1 MENYIE
7 KILCI
12 EVLEKI
18 SRLKRYLQ
26 SYYSS
31 SKTEGKEVVGLFMSA
46 LEATQKNLETVI
58 VYLKKTQSLN
68 YPEKASVLRRI
79 SNAFLTIVNLHDQ
92 LQLVYGSWVRPETH
106 TFISEV
112 LDFFPPERTPK
123 KVNIVL
129 TNEYNFLEGNLTWLF
144 ADILTNNNI
153 SIQLKEENP
162 TVFLPKID
170 YDNPL
175 NWAILAHECGH
186 TDTKGIENL
195 LNNPQIIL
203 NGISEQNKIIL
214 QSWVEEIY
222 CDLIASRVLGPAYL
236 ASFCTY
242 ALLVSGIDG
251 NEKNYKSHPANI
263 VRISIIQEYL
273 ENMNIKV
280 PLSEELLGCSDIG
293 SYYYNMLEKYNEI
306 SRKFL
311 NSYSTHNTLPF
322 DLTELVDTI
331 SEQVDDIVK
340 LKISLTK
347 DDFLR
352 IKKLKERLSNGITI
366 ASYQELDK
374 LEKAK
379 NIYPEKNVTLNDLNK
394 AKDALQETRTK
405 LWEIINAGWLN
416 KIECLFPKAFKLFF
430 SGEDDSN
437 LNKKIES
444 YGVELEN
451 YDNVLLKSIESSE
464 IFKIM
469 EESEH
474 GTI

>member
-26 SYYSS
+26 SHYSS
-31 SKTEGKEVVGLFMSA
+31 SKTEGKEVVGLFMNA
-46 LEATQKNLETVI
+46 LESTQNNLETVI
-58 VYLKKTQSLN
+58 IYLKKTSSLN
-68 YPEKASVLRRI
+68 YSEKASVLRRI

-92 LQLVYGSWVRPETH
+92 LQLVYGSWVRPETY
-106 TFISEV
+106 TFINEV
-112 LDFFPPERTPK
+112 LDFFPPERKPK

-144 ADILTNNNI
+144 ADILSNNNI

-162 TVFLPKID
+162 TIFLPKID

-186 TDTKGIENL
+186 TDTKGIEDL
-195 LNNPQIIL
+195 LNNPQIIP

-242 ALLVSGIDG
+242 ALLEAGIDG

-273 ENMNIKV
+273 ENMNIIV
-280 PLSEELLGCSDIG
+280 PLNKALLGCSDIG

-311 NSYSTHNTLPF
+311 NSYSSSDSLPF
-322 DLTELVDTI
+322 DLTELIDTI
-331 SEQVDDIVK
+331 SEQVDNIVK
-340 LKISLTK
+340 LKISLTN

-352 IKKLKERLSNGITI
+352 IKILKERLSNGITI
-366 ASYQELDK
+366 ASYQD
-374 LEKAK
+374 LEKLKKAK
-379 NIYPEKNVTLNDLNK
+379 KNYPEKNVTIEELNT

-416 KIECLFPKAFKLFF
+416 KIECLFPKSIELFF
-430 SGEDDSN
+430 SGEDDSS

-444 YGVELEN
+444 FSNELEN

-469 EESEH
+469 EESEY

>member
-7 KILCI
+7 KVLCI
-12 EVLEKI
+12 EVFEKI
-18 SRLKRYLQ
+18 SRLKRYLE
-26 SYYSS
+26 SHYSS

-46 LEATQKNLETVI
+46 LEATQKNLEGV
-58 VYLKKTQSLN
+58 VSYLKKPVVLN
-68 YPEKASVLRRI
+68 YAEKASITRRI
-79 SNAFLTIVNLHDQ
+79 SNAFLTIMNLHDQ
-92 LQLVYGSWVRPETH
+92 LQLVYGSWVRPETQ
-106 TFISEV
+106 TFINEV
-112 LDFFPPERTPK
+112 LEFFPIERKPS

-153 SIQLKEENP
+153 SSQLKEENP

-186 TDTKGIENL
+186 TDILGISNL
-195 LNNPQIIL
+195 LNDPHIIPSSVS
-203 NGISEQNKIIL
+203 GRNKIIL
-214 QSWVEEIY
+214 ENWVEEIY

-236 ASFCTY
+236 ASFASY

-251 NEKNYKSHPANI
+251 NEKSYETHPANI

-273 ENMNIKV
+273 ESRNIKV
-280 PLSEELLGCSDIG
+280 PLRKEIFGCTDIG
-293 SYYYNMLEKYNEI
+293 SYYFNMLEKYNEI

-311 NSYSTHNTLPF
+311 NTYSTHVAPPF

-331 SEQVDDIVK
+331 SEQVDEIVK
-340 LKISLTK
+340 LEISLTG
-347 DDFLR
+347 DDFNR
-352 IKKLKERLSNGITI
+352 IEFLQERLSNGITI

-374 LEKAK
+374 LKIAK
-379 NIYPEKNVTLNDLNK
+379 ENYPIENVKIDELNN
-394 AKDALQETRTK
+394 AKLALQETRAK
-405 LWEIINAGWLN
+405 LWEIINTGWIN
-416 KIECLFPKAFKLFF
+416 KIEVLLPKAIDLFF
-430 SGEDDSN
+430 GGEEGA
-437 LNKKIES
+437 LNEKIEK
-444 YGVELEN
+444 YGNELKS

-469 EESEH
+469 EE
-474 GTI
+474 

>member
-1 MENYIE
+1 
-7 KILCI
+7 
-12 EVLEKI
+12 
-18 SRLKRYLQ
+18 
-26 SYYSS
+26 
-31 SKTEGKEVVGLFMSA
+31 MSA

-251 NEKNYKSHPANI
+251 NEK
-263 VRISIIQEYL
+263 IIKAIPQ
-273 ENMNIKV
+273 
-280 PLSEELLGCSDIG
+280 
-293 SYYYNMLEKYNEI
+293 
-306 SRKFL
+306 
-311 NSYSTHNTLPF
+311 TL
-322 DLTELVDTI
+322 
-331 SEQVDDIVK
+331 
-340 LKISLTK
+340 
-347 DDFLR
+347 
-352 IKKLKERLSNGITI
+352 
-366 ASYQELDK
+366 
-374 LEKAK
+374 
-379 NIYPEKNVTLNDLNK
+379 
-394 AKDALQETRTK
+394 
-405 LWEIINAGWLN
+405 
-416 KIECLFPKAFKLFF
+416 
-430 SGEDDSN
+430 
-437 LNKKIES
+437 
-444 YGVELEN
+444 
-451 YDNVLLKSIESSE
+451 
-464 IFKIM
+464 
-469 EESEH
+469 
-474 GTI
+474 